1 MLLRFVNCRPLVQK
15 PKWVN
20 IRSWGDKA
28 AALKELE
35 DSIKMF
41 DEQNVPSH

>member
-1 MLLRFVNCRPLVQK
+1 MRRDLISGKDRM
-15 PKWVN
+15 WVCQ
-20 IRSWGDKA
+20 RSRGDKA